1 MTSETLLPAAPLLV
15 VVPEEQGERALAGVA
30 GVATVRVA
38 PDAPVPAAARDAQV
52 LVVGPAESPAEVD
65 AALAQVRQ
73 LPQLRLLV
81 TLGQGTDQ
89 FDGALPPGL
98 ALATARGAH
107 GGSTA
112 EWVVAAVLALVREL
126 PALLDQQRDHRW
138 AARATGTLLGARALV
153 LGAGDLGGGVRE
165 RLLPFGVEVTVAG
178 RRARDGVVDLQRA
191 RELLPRTDVLV
202 VVLPLSAETR
212 HVVDADV
219 LAALPDGA
227 VVVNAGRGP
236 LVDTAALLAELR
248 SGRLR
253 AALDVTDPEPLPA
266 DHPLWDAPGLLLTP
280 HVGGSTAGSG
290 DRAWAVAAEQVA
302 ALARG
307 ERPPN
312 QAG

>member
-1 MTSETLLPAAPLLV
+1 MSDAPRPGGPLLV
-15 VVPEEQGERALAGVA
+15 VVPEEQGERALGGLAGVA
-30 GVATVRVA
+30 AVVVA
-38 PDAPVPAAARDAQV
+38 PDAPVPPHARAAQV
-52 LVVGPAESPAEVD
+52 LVVGAAESREERD
-65 AALAQVRQ
+65 AALEQVRQ
-73 LPQLRLLV
+73 LPQLRLLL
-81 TLGQGTDQ
+81 TLGQGTEQ
-89 FDGALPPGL
+89 WDGELPEGL

-126 PALLDQQRDHRW
+126 PALLAQQRAHDWRP
-138 AARATGTLLGARALV
+138 RATGTLLGARALV
-153 LGAGDLGGGVRE
+153 LGAGDLGLSVRD
-165 RLLPFGVEVTVAG
+165 RLLPFGVEVTVA
-178 RRARDGVVDLQRA
+178 ARSAREGVVDLERA
-191 RELLPRTDVLV
+191 RTLLPGTDVLV
-202 VVLPLSAETR
+202 VVLPLTAATR
-212 HVVDADV
+212 HVVDAGL

-236 LVDTAALLAELR
+236 LVDTGALLAELQR
-248 SGRLR
+248 GRLR

-290 DRAWAVAAEQVA
+290 DRAWSVAAEQVA